1 MALDRIQKE
10 LLETISGLH
19 EVPQGAYNLRVDG
32 KAYGRQSSANIEIV
46 PKPASEGKS
55 GIDIYIKPGTKH
67 ESVHIPVLLMQTGLK
82 EFGLQ

>member
-32 KAYGRQSSANIEIV
+32 KA
-46 PKPASEGKS
+46 
-55 GIDIYIKPGTKH
+55 
-67 ESVHIPVLLMQTGLK
+67 
-82 EFGLQ
+82 